1 MTPEYRIHY
10 KHNDKEEVLAEIAEK
25 LKEYNPNLIDG
36 VRIEFADG
44 WGMIRA
50 SVTEPLFTLRFEA
63 KSQQK
68 LAQIRELLLTAIPT
82 EVASAVRA
90 QIALEL

>member
-1 MTPEYRIHY
+1 
-10 KHNDKEEVLAEIAEK
+10 
-25 LKEYNPNLIDG
+25 
-36 VRIEFADG
+36 
-44 WGMIRA
+44 MIRA

-68 LAQIRELLLTAIPT
+68 LAQIRELLLKAIPT